1 MTGHPIAT
9 ICRTLSIGRATPYRS
24 THGRPAQYAKADDP
38 VVAAQIREVTRQ
50 RGSYGYRRV
59 TALVNRAFDTAYNRK
74 RIRRVMEMNEW
85 NLPRPGRR
93 RSGRAHT
100 GRIIRG
106 NSNERWCSDTLQIPC
121 WNGDLVE
128 LGFILDCHDRGAIA
142 HIAVPQKY
150 RASDVQELLSAAAT
164 ARLVDQAPLERVQFL
179 SDNGSIYTA
188 LDTVCT
194 AERLGLSP
202 VTTPAYSP
210 QSNGMSEAFVNTLRR
225 DYVAGAD
232 RSTAA
237 VVLDQVPDWIND
249 YNGVAPHSALGYR
262 APKDYRQL
270 QHLSRDQ
277 MDGQAASAAGPKE
290 RTVRS

>member
-1 MTGHPIAT
+1 MTGHSIAA
-9 ICRTLSIGRATPYRS
+9 ICRTLAIGRATPYRR
-24 THGRPAQYAKADDP
+24 THGRPAQYAKVDDP
-38 VVAAQIREVTRQ
+38 VVAAQIREIIRE

-59 TALVNRAFDTAYNRK
+59 TAMVNRAFDTGYNRK
-74 RIRRVMEMNEW
+74 RIRRVMEINEW

-100 GRIIRG
+100 GRIVRG
-106 NSNERWCSDTLQIPC
+106 SSNERWCSDTLQIPC
-121 WNGDLVE
+121 WNGELVE
-128 LGFILDCHDRGAIA
+128 LGFILDCHDREAIA
-142 HIAVPQKY
+142 HVAVPRKY
-150 RASDVQELLSAAAT
+150 RASDVQELLETAVAT
-164 ARLVDQAPLERVQFL
+164 RFHASRSVGSVQFL

-194 AERLGLSP
+194 AERLGLIP

-210 QSNGMSEAFVNTLRR
+210 QSNGMSEAFVNTIRR
-225 DYVAGAD
+225 DYLAGAD

-237 VVLDQVPDWIND
+237 SVLEQVPNWIGD

-262 APKDYRQL
+262 APVEYHRLL
-270 QHLSRDQ
+270 QE
-277 MDGQAASAAGPKE
+277 GQATSVAGLKE

>member
-1 MTGHPIAT
+1 MTHHSTAA

-38 VVAAQIREVTRQ
+38 IVAAQIREIIRQ

-59 TALVNRAFDTAYNRK
+59 TALVNREFDTAYNRK

-106 NSNERWCSDTLQIPC
+106 ASNERWCSDTLQIPC

-128 LGFILDCHDRGAIA
+128 LGFILDCHDREAIA
-142 HIAVPQKY
+142 HVAVPRKY
-150 RASDVQELLSAAAT
+150 RASDVQELLEAAVI
-164 ARLVDQAPLERVQFL
+164 ARLWTSRSGERVHFL

-194 AERLGLSP
+194 AERLGLEP

-225 DYVAGAD
+225 DYIAGAD
-232 RSTAA
+232 LGTAA
-237 VVLDQVPDWIND
+237 AVLDQVSAWIAD

-262 APKDYRQL
+262 APVEYRQRVQGKL
-270 QHLSRDQ
+270 LE
-277 MDGQAASAAGPKE
+277 DGQAADAAGPKE

>member
-1 MTGHPIAT
+1 MTHHSTAA

-24 THGRPAQYAKADDP
+24 THGRPEKYAKADDP
-38 VVAAQIREVTRQ
+38 VVTAQIREIIRE

-59 TALVNRAFDTAYNRK
+59 TVMVNRAFDTGYNRK
-74 RIRRVMEMNEW
+74 RIRRVMEMNDW

-93 RSGRAHT
+93 RRGRAHT
-100 GRIIRG
+100 GRIVRG
-106 NSNERWCSDTLQIPC
+106 NSDERWCSDTLQISC
-121 WNGDLVE
+121 WNGELVE
-128 LGFILDCHDRGAIA
+128 LGFILDCHDREAVA
-142 HIAVPQKY
+142 HVAVPRKY
-150 RASDVQELLSAAAT
+150 RASDVQQLLEAAVAT
-164 ARLVDQAPLERVQFL
+164 RFCNSVPTERVQFL

-194 AERLGLSP
+194 AERLGLVP

-225 DYVAGAD
+225 DYLDGAD

-237 VVLDQVPDWIND
+237 AILDQIPSWISD
-249 YNGVAPHSALGYR
+249 YNGIAPHSALGYR
-262 APKDYRQL
+262 APVEYRKLLHRNLL
-270 QHLSRDQ
+270 Q
-277 MDGQAASAAGPKE
+277 DGQATNVAGPKE

>member
-1 MTGHPIAT
+1 MTHHSTAA

-38 VVAAQIREVTRQ
+38 IVAAQIREIIRQ

-59 TALVNRAFDTAYNRK
+59 TALVKRAFDTAYNRK
-74 RIRRVMEMNEW
+74 RIRRVMEINEW

-93 RSGRAHT
+93 RNGRAHT
-100 GRIIRG
+100 GRIMRG
-106 NSNERWCSDTLQIPC
+106 SSNERWCSDTLQIPC

-128 LGFILDCHDRGAIA
+128 LGFILDCHDREAIA
-142 HIAVPQKY
+142 HVAVPRKY
-150 RASDVQELLSAAAT
+150 RASDVQELLEAAVI
-164 ARLVDQAPLERVQFL
+164 ARLGTSRSGERVRFL

-225 DYVAGAD
+225 DYIAGAD
-232 RSTAA
+232 LGTAA
-237 VVLDQVPDWIND
+237 AVLDQVPTWIADW
-249 YNGVAPHSALGYR
+249 S
-262 APKDYRQL
+262 
-270 QHLSRDQ
+270 
-277 MDGQAASAAGPKE
+277 
-290 RTVRS
+290 